1 MSDGERGGGTET
13 TGMAA
18 DGNVGDGGVNAAM
31 NAGGGRGDDAHG
43 HPVTLRRQE
52 DEQPSGGTDERPE
65 YVDFSVEDFPGGLQG
80 CLEAILMS
88 CDQPQQPHDLARV
101 LAVDDDAVM
110 DALRRIRARYEAGAG
125 PGNAVCGFEL
135 HCSARGWQFCSRP
148 EYESVVAA
156 FVHDGQTAH
165 LSQAALEVLSVVAYK
180 QPVTRAGIAS
190 IRGVASD
197 RVVRSLCMRGLIREQ
212 GVDEDTRAALLVT
225 TDVFLENMGLP
236 SLDDL
241 PSLAPFLPSVH
252 SVIDEAEDHGG
263 RLRDDGGFDGNL
275 GGSRDG
281 GVDVGV
287 DGSAGGSAGGSF
299 DSSADRSRDGSAG
312 GNPDGGSGDGSRTGG
327 RV

>member
-1 MSDGERGGGTET
+1 ME
-13 TGMAA
+13 
-18 DGNVGDGGVNAAM
+18 
-31 NAGGGRGDDAHG
+31 
-43 HPVTLRRQE
+43 
-52 DEQPSGGTDERPE
+52 
-65 YVDFSVEDFPGGLQG
+65 
-80 CLEAILMS
+80 
-88 CDQPQQPHDLARV
+88 V
-101 LAVDDDAVM
+101 LA
-110 DALRRIRARYEAGAG
+110 
-125 PGNAVCGFEL
+125 
-135 HCSARGWQFCSRP
+135 
-148 EYESVVAA
+148 
-156 FVHDGQTAH
+156 
-165 LSQAALEVLSVVAYK
+165 VVAYK

-281 GVDVGV
+281 GVDGGV
-287 DGSAGGSAGGSF
+287 DGSF
-299 DSSADRSRDGSAG
+299 DSSADRSRDGGADG
-312 GNPDGGSGDGSRTGG
+312 DPDGESGDGSRTGG